1 MQSARIYSQRSVFFY
16 FGAGW
21 KSFQE
26 PGNIV
31 PKLKERPRFPLLR
44 NSVSKNELVCYL
56 LWGELCVGCRE
67 LVMEVMQDKL
77 KSQFA
82 QMEADKK
89 ATGS

>member
-1 MQSARIYSQRSVFFY
+1 MLAE
-16 FGAGW
+16 G
-21 KSFQE
+21 
-26 PGNIV
+26 
-31 PKLKERPRFPLLR
+31 PRFPSLGLKM
-44 NSVSKNELVCYL
+44 NAFFDL

>member
-1 MQSARIYSQRSVFFY
+1 V
-16 FGAGW
+16 
-21 KSFQE
+21 
-26 PGNIV
+26 N
-31 PKLKERPRFPLLR
+31 
-44 NSVSKNELVCYL
+44 
-56 LWGELCVGCRE
+56 CVGCRE